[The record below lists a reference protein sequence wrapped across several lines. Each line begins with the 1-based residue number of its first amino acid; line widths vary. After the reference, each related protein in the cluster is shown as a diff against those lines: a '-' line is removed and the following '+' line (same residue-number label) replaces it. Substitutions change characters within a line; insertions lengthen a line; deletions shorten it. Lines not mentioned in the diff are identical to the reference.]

1 MKPLKTYDEIVKA
14 IEHSQCI
21 THLDISERMLENR
34 KEFLSVEDY
43 HQLKEVINLK
53 KKIWTR

>member
-1 MKPLKTYDEIVKA
+1 MKPYDEIVKA

-21 THLDISERMLENR
+21 THLDITEKMLEDR

-43 HQLKEVINLK
+43 NQLTEVINLK
-53 KKIWTR
+53 KKIWTS